1 MTIPTT
7 PTELRQFLAERGI
20 TVDRKLGQHF
30 LTDRN
35 MLRWIAEQAELAP
48 KDVVLEIGTGTGLLT
63 NELARR
69 AGVVVTVDMDAA
81 MFALSR
87 ELLRDFKNV
96 RRHHA
101 DILEKR
107 DKLNPAVLA
116 DVRDA
121 MESIPG
127 ALFKVVSNIPYG
139 ISSPVIIDL
148 VSGDLPYERIVLT
161 IQLEVAERLVAPS
174 GSKDYG
180 FLSVVTQY
188 HSETKILRQLP
199 PQVFWPQPKVNSAVV
214 KLTPRAEKPPLKDYA
229 TFRAVA
235 RAIFDYRR
243 KNFLNALALGE
254 IGKIGKTRIKDAIE
268 KSGLDP
274 LCRGESLTVA
284 QICALANFL
293 SASDSRR

>member
-96 RRHHA
+96 RQHHA

-121 MESIPG
+121 MGSIPG

-243 KNFLNALALGE
+243 KNFLNALALSE

-293 SASDSRR
+293 SALDSRR

>member
-96 RRHHA
+96 RQHHA

-121 MESIPG
+121 MGSIPG

-243 KNFLNALALGE
+243 KNFLNALALSE

>member
-96 RRHHA
+96 RQHHA

-243 KNFLNALALGE
+243 KNFLNALALSE

-293 SASDSRR
+293 SALDSRR

>member
-121 MESIPG
+121 MGSIPG

-243 KNFLNALALGE
+243 KNFLNALALSE